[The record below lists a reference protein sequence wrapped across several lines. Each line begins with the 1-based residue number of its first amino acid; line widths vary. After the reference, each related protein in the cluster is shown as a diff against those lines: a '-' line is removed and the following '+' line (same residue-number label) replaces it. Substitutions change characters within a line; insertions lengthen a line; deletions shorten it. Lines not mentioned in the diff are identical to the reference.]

1 MGACHQGI
9 NGREAPLD
17 RRVISGPEVVE
28 ARLIIPFLLGEHSH
42 TPSADCRQRRSPHT
56 QLSYTHRVMP
66 RKSTKPKPPQGTR
79 LTELRKDGGLSQ
91 YELARYVGLPQANIA
106 FLERSEK
113 PPRSDVLPKMAQA
126 LGVTVEDLI
135 VGDQKPLKKA
145 AKHNG
150 RPAGRCARFSI
161 ASPNYAASRS
171 ISSIG
176 LRLRVALRAEQ
187 TELTLV

>member
-1 MGACHQGI
+1 MISVGNFGVVDGYCAARCVAIVSRNRFCRYQQLPVTI
-9 NGREAPLD
+9 AILLLRTADRAIRRILSCLILTALCRERA
-17 RRVISGPEVVE
+17 
-28 ARLIIPFLLGEHSH
+28 
-42 TPSADCRQRRSPHT
+42 RSPNHHREHDRQSYGRT
-56 QLSYTHRVMP
+56 QASASTSSPVMW
-66 RKSTKPKPPQGTR
+66 
-79 LTELRKDGGLSQ
+79 
-91 YELARYVGLPQANIA
+91 GLPQANIA
-106 FLERSEK
+106 FWERSEK

>member
-1 MGACHQGI
+1 
-9 NGREAPLD
+9 
-17 RRVISGPEVVE
+17 
-28 ARLIIPFLLGEHSH
+28 
-42 TPSADCRQRRSPHT
+42 
-56 QLSYTHRVMP
+56 MP

-79 LTELRKDGGLSQ
+79 LTELRKDAGLSQ
-91 YELARYVGLPQANIA
+91 YELARYVGVTPGKHRLLRTQREAAPLRRVA
-106 FLERSEK
+106 E
-113 PPRSDVLPKMAQA
+113 DGQA